1 GREPLLHALHLGRSS
16 PAGFRP
22 GHRELAAMTT
32 GRDGLG
38 ALAVA
43 VRAAVAEHRGARDPV
58 GFAAAVDSA
67 RQHDGDTATSA
78 MLCGQ
83 LLGAAHGPTAIPRT
97 WLAHL
102 PVGMIEQLVDEAITE
117 FGPRSAQPQRARRGT
132 GSSSTDAPAGTAPR
146 DAD

>member
-1 GREPLLHALHLGRSS
+1 AHGHGPAAVLAVTTARLLRGQPVDTAIERGIAGWPAGREPLLHALHLGRSS

-83 LLGAAHGPTAIPRT
+83 L
-97 WLAHL
+97 
-102 PVGMIEQLVDEAITE
+102 
-117 FGPRSAQPQRARRGT
+117 
-132 GSSSTDAPAGTAPR
+132 
-146 DAD
+146 